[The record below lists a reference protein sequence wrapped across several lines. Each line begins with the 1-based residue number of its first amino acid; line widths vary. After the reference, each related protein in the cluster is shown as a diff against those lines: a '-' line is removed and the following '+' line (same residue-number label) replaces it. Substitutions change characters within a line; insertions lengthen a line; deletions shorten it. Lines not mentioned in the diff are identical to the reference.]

1 MKPALMAAAIG
12 LCCATAARAEP
23 AIWMVQSPTAKIYL
37 FGTMHI
43 LPNKADW
50 FSPKIAAAFNDSAEL
65 IEEADVG
72 LSNPAALQNI
82 MSQAVA
88 PDYDLW
94 GKLTPAAS
102 AKFKTLLGKCHLPD
116 AVVGHF
122 RPWFAAMLPTVCNVM
137 DHSPGMQVSSSSPE
151 AALLAKAKT
160 AGKSQDFFE
169 TPEQQIGYLSSATEA
184 VQLKELESAINDGSA
199 GGDDLSGMESVW
211 LAGDTDG
218 IAKLVAGMRSQG
230 ADFYDMIFTKRNE
243 RFAAKIAALLRGS
256 KIVFVAIGAGHL
268 AGPDSVQAQLAKL
281 SISTS
286 KL

>member
-1 MKPALMAAAIG
+1 MRTGVVCALIALCSGSAAH
-12 LCCATAARAEP
+12 AEP
-23 AIWMVQSPTAKIYL
+23 AIWLVQSPTAKVYL

-43 LPNKADW
+43 LPHQADW

-94 GKLTPAAS
+94 AKLTPDAAT
-102 AKFKTLLGKCHLPD
+102 KFKTLLGKCHLPD

-122 RPWFAAMLPTVCNVM
+122 RPWFAAMLPTVCNLM

-151 AALLAKAKT
+151 AALLAKAKK

-169 TPEQQIGYLSSATEA
+169 TPDQQIGYLSSATEA
-184 VQLKELESAINDGSA
+184 VQIKELESAIKEGNAD
-199 GGDDLSGMESVW
+199 GDDLSGMETVW

-218 IAKLVAGMRSQG
+218 IAKLVAGMQSQG

-243 RFAAKIAALLRGS
+243 RFAARIADWLRGS
-256 KIVFVAIGAGHL
+256 KTIFVAIGAGHL
-268 AGPDSVQAQLAKL
+268 AGPDSVQAQLAKHAFTAARL
-281 SISTS
+281 
-286 KL
+286 